1 MTSTWKFGSTDLT
14 SLGAYN
20 VINFEDAQGISK
32 KRGDNPVI
40 PLREGRLFVKKIYD
54 QRPFSLGM
62 FIKGSSRI
70 DFESKMDSFRK
81 LFGPGNQQFLQRTMA
96 DGGVRKAAA
105 EVTDF
110 DVSQKSN
117 RYARVT
123 VDFLLDKPFF
133 RSTVATSDTQT
144 IDSNPKTYTLT
155 NPGTAEDRSAV
166 ITFMGPLSYPKLTNL
181 ITDPVTGLAA
191 NVWVGY
197 TGALTAGQTVVID
210 VAAGT
215 CLFNGANALN
225 QLIHSGDTYFMVLK
239 SGANSMKVD
248 SSVTGGTVKV
258 EFYAPYF

>member
-1 MTSTWKFGSTDLT
+1 MSIWRFAVTPFFGNGAPAVTQFTDADELPP
-14 SLGAYN
+14 
-20 VINFEDAQGISK
+20 F
-32 KRGDNPVI
+32 RGENPVI
-40 PLREGRLFVKKIYD
+40 PLREGRLDVDLVRDQWKISMGL
-54 QRPFSLGM
+54 FSQAVSASALETAHDAL
-62 FIKGSSRI
+62 K
-70 DFESKMDSFRK
+70 K
-81 LFGPGNQQFLQRTMA
+81 LFGNPKRRLLERIMEDSSIRAAWAKPMNLQVKRSGPLGM
-96 DGGVRKAAA
+96 KL
-105 EVTDF
+105 
-110 DVSQKSN
+110 
-117 RYARVT
+117 T
-123 VDFLLDKPFF
+123 VDFLLASPFF

-144 IDSNPKTYTLT
+144 IDSNPKTYSLT

-166 ITFMGPLSYPKLTNL
+166 ITFTGPLSYPKLTNL

-210 VAAGT
+210 VVAGT

>member
-20 VINFEDAQGISK
+20 VINFEDAQGMPK
-32 KRGDNPVI
+32 HRGDNPVI
-40 PLREGRLFVKKIYD
+40 PLREGRLFVKKIFD
-54 QRPFSLGM
+54 QRPYGLGM
-62 FIKGSSRI
+62 YIKGSSRT
-70 DFESKMDSFRK
+70 DFESKMDTFRK
-81 LFGPGNQQFLQRTMA
+81 LFGQGNQQFLQRTMA
-96 DGGVRKAAA
+96 DGSVRKAAA
-105 EVTDF
+105 EVTKY

-166 ITFMGPLSYPKLTNL
+166 ITFTGPLSYPKLTNL

-191 NVWVGY
+191 DVWVGY